1 MRCSKRIKNGI
12 LLATDCVFDLANLK
26 RRNTELQN
34 SSSRVY
40 CNDERYNST
49 KNNWI

>member
-1 MRCSKRIKNGI
+1 MHCLKRIKSGI
-12 LLATDCVFDLANLK
+12 LPATDCVFDLANLE

-34 SSSRVY
+34 SSSRV